1 MATDVE
7 IASLALTRI
16 GHDTISSFS
25 ASGDKA
31 QRWFFANY
39 DFIKQS
45 LLREYAWNFA
55 TKRVALVAATA
66 PVNEYSNAYT
76 LPNDFLRLVRLNGN
90 ATAAYRIEGGTLVT
104 YETSATIE
112 YIYDAPETTF
122 TSQFVD
128 LLASRLSAEI
138 CFFLTDNAQLTE
150 QAWKIYQEKLSAA
163 QMADSQEARPRYK
176 AANMALLRIGE
187 TAPRQA
193 RGDSGPVY
201 ETAARIVESSYD
213 VARQA
218 LLREHSWT
226 FAVKRAVPDSDPVRP
241 ITGATKANP
250 VVITSASHGFV
261 NGQEVYI
268 ANVIGMT
275 ELNGRTFT
283 VTSAT
288 ANTFALSGING
299 TGYTTYASGGS
310 AYGYVATEYTYRFE
324 MPKDCL
330 RLLRVGLHELIEH
343 RVEGGYI
350 YTNESAIHIEYISDV
365 TDEAAFDALFLDC
378 LAQRLAAEAMPA
390 VTKNSGDQRNAW
402 TLYDQ
407 KLSMART
414 MDSRQSTPRPILSD
428 DPWLMSRM

>member
-25 ASGDKA
+25 ASGNKA
-31 QRWFFANY
+31 QRWFYANFDY
-39 DFIKQS
+39 IKQS

-55 TKRVALVAATA
+55 TKRVALSAATA
-66 PVNEYSNAYT
+66 PVNEYTNAFT
-76 LPNDFLRLVRLNGN
+76 LPADFLRLVRLNGSP
-90 ATAAYRIEGGTLVT
+90 TVSYRIEGSTLVT

-112 YIYDAPETTF
+112 YIFDANVSTAN
-122 TSQFVD
+122 SQFAD
-128 LLASRLSAEI
+128 LLAARFSAEI
-138 CFFLTDNAQLTE
+138 CFFLTDNTQLTE
-150 QAWKIYQEKLSAA
+150 QAWKLYQEKLAAA

-201 ETAARIVESSYD
+201 ETASRLIESSYD
-213 VARQA
+213 VARKA
-218 LLREHSWT
+218 LLREHAWT
-226 FAVKRAVPDSDPVRP
+226 FAIKRAVPTADTVRT

-250 VVITSASHGFV
+250 VVITSASHGFT
-261 NGQEVYI
+261 NGQTVYI
-268 ANVIGMT
+268 NNVVGMT

-283 VTSAT
+283 VTSAAT
-288 ANTFALSGING
+288 NTFALSGING
-299 TGYTTYASGGS
+299 TAYTTYASGGS
-310 AYGYVATEYTYRFE
+310 AYGYVATEYAYRF
-324 MPKDCL
+324 PLPSDCL
-330 RLLRVGLHELIEH
+330 RLLRVGLHEMIEH
-343 RVEGGYI
+343 RVEGSYI
-350 YTNESAIHIEYISDV
+350 YANEQTIHIEYISDV
-365 TDEAAFDALFLDC
+365 SDEAAFDALFLDC

-390 VTKNSGDQRNAW
+390 VTKNAGDQRNAW

-414 MDSRQSTPRPILSD
+414 MDSRQSTPRPVLSD
-428 DPWLMSRM
+428 DPWLMSRL